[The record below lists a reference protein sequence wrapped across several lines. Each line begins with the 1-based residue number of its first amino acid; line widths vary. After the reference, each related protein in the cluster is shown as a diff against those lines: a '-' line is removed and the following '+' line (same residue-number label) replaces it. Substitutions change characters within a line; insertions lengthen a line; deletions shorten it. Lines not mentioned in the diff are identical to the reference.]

1 MKYFGRLQ
9 DCNRSPSGSRQAMPR
24 AAPLRWRCGAALRH
38 LLFPSGPQP
47 TCRRLGASLVAGRPT
62 PAVPNGDA
70 CASMAASPRAAPLTL
85 RATSISF
92 LTTIRK
98 LGKGADAVSEGPSAT
113 GRTSSRSRC
122 PAPGPPAPA
131 NRASPGKVNIFGQSG
146 RWEKKRGEKRSGLA
160 ALALKELR
168 KLDFYI

>member
-24 AAPLRWRCGAALRH
+24 AAPLRWCCGAALRH
-38 LLFPSGPQP
+38 LLFPPGPQP

-70 CASMAASPRAAPLTL
+70 CASMAASPRAGPLTL
-85 RATSISF
+85 RATSLSF
-92 LTTIRK
+92 LRTIRK
-98 LGKGADAVSEGPSAT
+98 LGKGADAVSEGPSAS

-122 PAPGPPAPA
+122 LARRAPA
-131 NRASPGKVNIFGQSG
+131 TAWRAAPNTFRIWGFQEGGAKNGGGKRPEWPHSRLF
-146 RWEKKRGEKRSGLA
+146 E
-160 ALALKELR
+160 
-168 KLDFYI
+168 

>member
-1 MKYFGRLQ
+1 MKYLGRLQ

-70 CASMAASPRAAPLTL
+70 CASMAASPRAGPLTL
-85 RATSISF
+85 RATSLSF
-92 LTTIRK
+92 LRTIRK
-98 LGKGADAVSEGPSAT
+98 LGKGADAVSEGPSAS

-122 PAPGPPAPA
+122 LALRPPAPA
-131 NRASPGKVNIFGQSG
+131 CRAAPDKVVFFGLSG
-146 RWEKKRGEKRSGLA
+146 RRQKKRGEKRSRLA
-160 ALALKELR
+160 PVDKVYVR
-168 KLDFYI
+168 G